1 MVKIVQAHSDSGVY
15 VRKISDVNEGIVEGG
30 EDTGNA
36 KDELA
41 CEKCQFIVLDRE
53 AFGFLCIPSR
63 TFGPREMFS
72 WAGRE
77 TFFGG
82 ILAVDLVLRG

>member
-1 MVKIVQAHSDSGVY
+1 MKIAQAHSDLGVY
-15 VRKISDVNEGIVEGG
+15 IRKIGDVNEGIVEGG

-41 CEKCQFIVLDRE
+41 CENCQFIVLDRK
-53 AFGFLCIPSR
+53 AFGILYIPSR

>member
-1 MVKIVQAHSDSGVY
+1 MY
-15 VRKISDVNEGIVEGG
+15 VRKIGDVNEGIVEGG

-41 CEKCQFIVLDRE
+41 WENCQFIVLDRQPI
-53 AFGFLCIPSR
+53 GILYIPSR